1 MVNSL
6 SARRGAVD
14 LDQIGGAFDVCG
26 SARRRNS
33 QGTLTFC
40 QARFTMRADD

>member
-14 LDQIGGAFDVCG
+14 LDQIGGAFDCVRL
-26 SARRRNS
+26 SPKAK
-33 QGTLTFC
+33 
-40 QARFTMRADD
+40 